1 MNLKDHRS
9 AKIKTKQHS
18 VVGSRVQDECRSL
31 NLKVAHNHWKL
42 AECTVVWSLKTSN
55 RLSTVANPGFVG
67 QWGGHL

>member
-42 AECTVVWSLKTSN
+42 AECTVV
-55 RLSTVANPGFVG
+55 
-67 QWGGHL
+67 